1 MMIERTFLLPFEYLA
16 LHTRCIVA
24 DCRKASNAVPGLG
37 VVSDSCIRIYAFCM
51 MKIERLMH

>member
-1 MMIERTFLLPFEYLA
+1 MMMFLLPFEYLA

-24 DCRKASNAVPGLG
+24 DCRKASNAVAGLE